1 MIANAQ
7 WFLLVGLL
15 MLAMGLTSTKIRT
28 LPFTTSIVYLTVG
41 LVLGPTVLGVFHFQ
55 PYKESGML
63 ELLTEMAVLV
73 SLFSV
78 GVKMPFPIKF
88 SQWKMPALLA
98 TASMLVTVALVA
110 GFAYYLLDLPLG
122 AGILLGAIVSPT
134 DPVLATDVQIREP
147 GDRDQLRFTLTC
159 EAGMN
164 DGTAFPFVML
174 GLGMLGLHELGD
186 SGMQWL
192 ALDVVW
198 ATVGG
203 IGIGIAGGKSL
214 AWLTNRLRLH
224 NPENALRHEFL
235 SLGLIG
241 VVYGVAV
248 DLHTWG
254 FLAVFFAAVALHQ
267 REISQDKKQDK
278 QPLDEAAC
286 PQGINSE
293 DDNVDKST
301 QRSTVSEDS
310 LAFKSYLEGLSEVI
324 IILLV
329 GGMMVREYWN
339 WHTVGFALFLFLVAR
354 PVSVFIIMARSRT
367 SWRMRSLVAWFGIR
381 GLGSLY
387 YLMYAMQHGL
397 SESVTRELL
406 PITLVVITLSIILH
420 GISVKPL
427 LELLWHKRRHL
438 SK

>member
-1 MIANAQ
+1 MISNAQ

-15 MLAMGLTSTKIRT
+15 MLAMGLTSTKMRA

-41 LVLGPTVLGVFHFQ
+41 LLLGPTVLGVFHFQ
-55 PYKESGML
+55 PYKESAML

-98 TASMLVTVALVA
+98 TASMLITVTLVA
-110 GFAYYLLDLPLG
+110 AFAYYLLGLPLG

-174 GLGMLGLHELGD
+174 GLGLLGLHDLGQ

-192 ALDVVW
+192 ALDVLW
-198 ATVGG
+198 ATAGG
-203 IGIGIAGGKSL
+203 IAIGIAAGKLL

-224 NPENALRHEFL
+224 NPDNALRHEFL

-241 VVYGVAV
+241 VVYGLAV
-248 DLHTWG
+248 GLHTWG

-267 REISQDKKQDK
+267 REIRQDKEQDEK
-278 QPLDEAAC
+278 EVISNDESA
-286 PQGINSE
+286 P
-293 DDNVDKST
+293 
-301 QRSTVSEDS
+301 RSTVSEDS
-310 LAFKSYLEGLSEVI
+310 LAFKSYLEGLAEVI

-329 GGMMVREYWN
+329 GGMMAREYWN
-339 WHTVGFALFLFLVAR
+339 WQTIGFALFLFAVAR
-354 PVSVFIIMARSRT
+354 PISVLAIMAGSKAP
-367 SWRMRSLVAWFGIR
+367 WRMRSLVAWFGIR

-397 SESVTRELL
+397 SHDISKKLL
-406 PITLVVITLSIILH
+406 PLTLVVITLSIIMH

-427 LELLWHKRRHL
+427 LDKLWYKRRQL